1 MCLYINKYDIC
12 FNTNTRFEVITE
24 VIEDNHLMGGEAK

>member
-1 MCLYINKYDIC
+1 MCLYINKYEIC

-24 VIEDNHLMGGEAK
+24 VTEDNHLMGGAAK